1 MTRKRNRQLKQLLH
15 NRVLQH
21 LILWAFSFLILI
33 NILRVSAELKPV
45 DIVYTLVFHIPI
57 IMAVYINLMVL
68 IPRYLA
74 QQKYL
79 HYMGF
84 VSLSVL
90 AGAEFYIYL
99 FDKWIDFIFP
109 GFYFIAYYGFWDITL
124 YLIVFLLLSSL
135 IKLAR
140 AWFIVKNLEQE
151 NTENKLK
158 ALRSQLN
165 PHFLFNSLNNIYSL
179 SRKKDD
185 STPQVILQL
194 SDILRYVIYDT
205 DRETTE
211 LQQEV
216 EFIRKYVALQQLRLQ
231 HKDGVKLVIEGQIG
245 EQKIAPLLFIPFIE
259 NSFKHGQTS
268 HPEDDFIDINLV
280 GRKESVYFRIRNRV
294 GKSDLREKGRY
305 KGIGIHNVKKRLNLL
320 YKDRY
325 HLEINRNKSIFEV
338 KLEIKIP
345 QDNTDNQ
352 LTDK

>member
-1 MTRKRNRQLKQLLH
+1 MTSKKMRRLKQLLN
-15 NRVLQH
+15 NRLLQH
-21 LILWAFSFLILI
+21 LLFWAFSFLILI

-45 DIVYTLVFHIPI
+45 DMIYTLIFHVPLIL
-57 IMAVYINLMVL
+57 AVYINLMVL

-74 QQKYL
+74 RQKYL
-79 HYMGF
+79 LYSGCVAF
-84 VSLSVL
+84 TIF

-99 FDKWIDFIFP
+99 FEKWIDFIFP

-140 AWFIVKNLEQE
+140 AWFIVKNLEQQ
-151 NTENKLK
+151 NTENQLK

-179 SRKKDD
+179 ARKKDD
-185 STPQVILQL
+185 AAPDVILQL

-205 DRETTE
+205 DRETTT
-211 LQQEV
+211 LAQEV
-216 EFIRKYVALQQLRLQ
+216 EFIQKYVALQQLRLQ
-231 HKDGVKLVIEGQIG
+231 HKEAVKLVIEGQIG

-259 NSFKHGQTS
+259 NSFKHGQTAQS
-268 HPEDDFIDINLV
+268 EDNFIDINLV
-280 GRKESVYFRIRNRV
+280 GRNESVYFRIRNRI
-294 GKSDLREKGRY
+294 GKNDLREKKQY
-305 KGIGIHNVKKRLNLL
+305 NGIGIHNVRKRLNLL
-320 YKDRY
+320 YKDQY

-345 QDNTDNQ
+345 EAIKNNQ
-352 LTDK
+352 SDTQ